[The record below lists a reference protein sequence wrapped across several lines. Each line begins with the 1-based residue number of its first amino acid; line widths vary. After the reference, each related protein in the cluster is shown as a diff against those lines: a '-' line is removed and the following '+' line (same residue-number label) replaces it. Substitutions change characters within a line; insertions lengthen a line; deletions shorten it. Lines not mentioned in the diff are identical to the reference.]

1 MLVREYNPRGCEQRG
16 VAKGVQEESDS
27 SFTARSRRRHK
38 YRLVLCDF
46 EMPLRTAFFKSTL
59 SVGHTGSGKSFLW
72 LDGSATLEEERD
84 LTLLLG
90 GVLFL
95 TK

>member
-1 MLVREYNPRGCEQRG
+1 MG

-46 EMPLRTAFFKSTL
+46 EMPLRTAFFRSTL
-59 SVGHTGSGKSFLW
+59 PVGHGGGKSFLW
-72 LDGSATLEEERD
+72 LDGSVTFKEERESSS
-84 LTLLLG
+84 LLG

-95 TK
+95 MK